1 MKVRRK
7 RRLLYNGSMSETST
21 STEPALW
28 NPKKAA
34 VYGFFV
40 LPPVGMLLHALNWRR
55 LYVKQ
60 RERANLIWLFG
71 YVIVMAGLMLL
82 NIFDNAEFYHP
93 RIPIVM
99 VSMVYSQLWESIEAI
114 RQIEYLREEKQ
125 LFTQNLFWPFFI
137 GILALFAIG
146 FSMHSI
152 LRINILQLL

>member
-1 MKVRRK
+1 MT
-7 RRLLYNGSMSETST
+7 ETST

-60 RERANLIWLFG
+60 REHANLIWLFG
-71 YVIVMAGLMLL
+71 YVIVMAGLLLL
-82 NIFDNAEFYHP
+82 NIFDNAESYHP

-99 VSMVYSQLWESIEAI
+99 ASMVYSQLWESIEAI

-125 LFTQNLFWPFFI
+125 LFTHNLFWPFSI
-137 GILALFAIG
+137 GILALFSIG
-146 FSMHSI
+146 FSMQSI
-152 LRINILQLL
+152 LRINILQLLR